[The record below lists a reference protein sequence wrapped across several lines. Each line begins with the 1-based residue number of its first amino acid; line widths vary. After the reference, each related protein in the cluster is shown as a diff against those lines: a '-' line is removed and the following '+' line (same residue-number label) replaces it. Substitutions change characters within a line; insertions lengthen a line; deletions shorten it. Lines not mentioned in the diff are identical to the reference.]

1 MVLPFALGLVLFTYL
16 PLALV
21 VGASFTSWSPLG
33 TAEGIA
39 LGGYRETFQ
48 DPRFLNSLG
57 VTAIVVIVTVP
68 LQTALALGVA
78 HALRR
83 SRFASLIRPILL
95 LPWMLAPIVIGLAW
109 RWLTS
114 PLDGVLAALAG
125 REVDLATSQFGAL
138 MIVIGVLVW
147 GAVGYL
153 SLFFTAALAQ
163 IPDEFRE
170 QARIDGAG
178 RWASLRYVT
187 LPLLFPTTAFVVATS
202 IATTAAVFDL
212 VYTLT
217 GGGPGIS
224 TEVLGMRLFTDGFV
238 LFDLQ
243 RAAIEAIVIFA
254 IAVPAIALT
263 RRRIAAVR

>member
-1 MVLPFALGLVLFTYL
+1 
-16 PLALV
+16 
-21 VGASFTSWSPLG
+21 
-33 TAEGIA
+33 
-39 LGGYRETFQ
+39 
-48 DPRFLNSLG
+48 
-57 VTAIVVIVTVP
+57 
-68 LQTALALGVA
+68 
-78 HALRR
+78 
-83 SRFASLIRPILL
+83 
-95 LPWMLAPIVIGLAW
+95 MLSPIVIGLAW

-114 PLDGVLAALAG
+114 PLDGVFATVAG
-125 REVDLATSQFGAL
+125 RQVDLATSQFGAL
-138 MIVIGVLVW
+138 VIVIGVLVW

-170 QARIDGAG
+170 QARIDGVG

-187 LPLLFPTTAFVVATS
+187 LPLLFPTMAFVVATS
-202 IATTAAVFDL
+202 IATTASVFDL

-217 GGGPGIS
+217 GGGPGSS
-224 TEVLGMRLFTDGFV
+224 TEVLGLRLFTDGFV